1 MIDARRPMGVLVRDW
16 GRERQS
22 ARATSRS
29 HRLLARA
36 TALALVLAIFVTLG
50 GSTHPIDPGNAI
62 LLQARASALQERWS
76 QMVTDGVPAADVAAL
91 QSEWI
96 ASQHPQLFGIP
107 LNFLLPDMKAAV
119 DRWQADTDAV
129 WDRNLDTARASAAGA
144 ELELHQ
150 ALDSESLAQRKER
163 LADLRSAP
171 TPAAL
176 HQLQAGWELQTR
188 LVPIDKDV
196 AAAVG
201 RLTNLAS
208 RARGLGIR
216 TDPVPALLARAENY
230 ASLDDADRLS
240 QSGLL
245 IPDLAG
251 AEKDLKARI
260 AAATLVR
267 QAFKRAADEISIAGL
282 YGISVAAA
290 QARVDKGSRSYS
302 TSTQA
307 AQFDAIR
314 KDLDA
319 VVADLKRR
327 VNVVLSQVRVISGVT
342 FYKQT
347 HALSCEEAAVSMALT
362 HQGIHL
368 SQDQILAEMGA
379 DRRPMYVDSAGR
391 VRWGDPY
398 ISFVGDVD
406 GSERNYTGSQANY
419 PPLVRVAEAHGARI
433 IAYGYM
439 TAQTIYARVAAGH
452 PVVAWATWDWAWHPR
467 HDYLS
472 FGGRWIPWIG
482 PTYESHVYAVVG
494 VRPGAVL
501 VNDPMRGQYWVA
513 KTTFQAAYSDFM
525 EAIVFA

>member
-1 MIDARRPMGVLVRDW
+1 MGVLVRDRV
-16 GRERQS
+16 RERHS
-22 ARATSRS
+22 VRAQHRS
-29 HRLLARA
+29 HALLARVV
-36 TALALVLAIFVTLG
+36 ALALAVAIFVTLG
-50 GSTHPIDPGNAI
+50 GSTHPIDLGNTMV
-62 LLQARASALQERWS
+62 LQERASALQETWS
-76 QMVTDGVPAADVAAL
+76 QMVTDGVPPADLAAL
-91 QSEWI
+91 QSEWL
-96 ASQHPQLFGIP
+96 ASQHPQLFGIA
-107 LNFLLPDMKAAV
+107 LKYLLPDMKSVV
-119 DRWQADTDAV
+119 DRWQAESDAI
-129 WDRNLDTARASAAGA
+129 WARALNTARASAAAA
-144 ELELHQ
+144 ELNLHQ
-150 ALDSESLAQRKER
+150 ALDPEPLAPRKER
-163 LADLRSAP
+163 LEELNSAS
-171 TPAAL
+171 TPAEL
-176 HQLQAGWELQTR
+176 RQLQAAWELQTR

-201 RLTNLAS
+201 RLTTLAA

-216 TDPVPALLARAENY
+216 SDPVPALLARAKAY
-230 ASLDDADRLS
+230 TSLADADRLD
-240 QSGLL
+240 QSGVLV
-245 IPDLAG
+245 PDLAN

-260 AAATLVR
+260 AAATLTK
-267 QAFKRAADEISIAGL
+267 QAFKRAADEISIAAL
-282 YGISVAAA
+282 YGASVAAA
-290 QARVDKGSRSYS
+290 QARVDQGSRSYAA
-302 TSTQA
+302 STQA

-319 VVADLKRR
+319 VVADLKRT
-327 VNVVLSQVRVISGVT
+327 VNVILSQVHVISGVT

-368 SQDQILAEMGA
+368 SQDQILAEIGA

-398 ISFVGDVD
+398 ISFVGNVD

-419 PPLVRVAEAHGARI
+419 PPLVRVAQAHGARI
-433 IAYGYM
+433 LAYGYM
-439 TAQTIYARVAAGH
+439 TAQTIYARLAAGH

-482 PTYESHVYAVVG
+482 PTFESHVYAVVG
-494 VRPGAVL
+494 VRPGSVL

-513 KTTFQAAYSDFM
+513 KAAFEAAYSVFM